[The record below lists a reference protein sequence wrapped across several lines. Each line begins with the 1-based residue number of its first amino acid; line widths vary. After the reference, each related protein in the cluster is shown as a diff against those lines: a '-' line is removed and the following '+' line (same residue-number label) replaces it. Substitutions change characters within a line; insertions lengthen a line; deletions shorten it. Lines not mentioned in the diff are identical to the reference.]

1 MEIMKGGPA
10 KLEWPSYWPG
20 LGAMYK
26 GRQFF
31 LISVVYYVIFLRKTI
46 KNCFKKNE

>member
-1 MEIMKGGPA
+1 MLMEIMKGGPA

-26 GRQFF
+26 GHQF
-31 LISVVYYVIFLRKTI
+31 LKYL
-46 KNCFKKNE
+46 